1 MIIDLGYEKNFC
13 ELRNCDESLYI
24 PIVPTLTEE
33 SAIPI
38 TVDEDA
44 VDHIPKKT
52 PPCGKSHVCA
62 HGAAAHTYSC
72 IEWCSSYL

>member
-44 VDHIPKKT
+44 VDHIPKKN
-52 PPCGKSHVCA
+52 PPCGRSHVCA

-72 IEWCSSYL
+72 T